1 MSSGLGDVDT
11 GAVVTDELTGAVVST
26 CGLSVTSVVTVV
38 TSVEA
43 VVSGF
48 VVIDTGLFVV
58 VIAPTMIAPS
68 VRVILSVIALPFVS
82 VMNALDHFTGYVP
95 FAQSAG
101 TLNVRVMIVA
111 SSAAFM
117 PLPMP
122 SPNA

>member
-26 CGLSVTSVVTVV
+26 CGLSVTSVEAVV

-43 VVSGF
+43 VVSAF
-48 VVIDTGLFVV
+48 VVDTGLAVV
-58 VIAPTMIAPS
+58 VTAPTMIAPS

-95 FAQSAG
+95 SAQSAG

-111 SSAAFM
+111 PSAAFT